1 VNIPA
6 PCCRWIPT
14 LVLALLLPAATG
26 FALEVKSSAA
36 DTTAP
41 VSIEADSL
49 TYDSAAATYHAAGQ
63 VRLSKGEL
71 SLTAE
76 RVDWNTQTGDAVA
89 SGQVRVTDPVGEM
102 SGEEM
107 SLNLDSGLGHLRQ
120 GRVFLREQNFHIAG
134 DAIEKLGEQTYRVT
148 SGAFTTCDGDLPSW
162 KFGTKRLDVTVGR
175 YAHARHVL
183 FYIRDIPVLYAPYI
197 IYPVKTERESGLLM
211 PRYGYSEKRGAQF
224 SLAWYQVI
232 ARNMDATFYL
242 DYLSDLGVGKGI
254 EYRYILG
261 EDNEG
266 IAKVYHIN
274 GVKGADDR
282 YAADWQ
288 HLGTLPGKVR
298 LAADVEYVSSR
309 DYFED
314 FGEEAEEYN
323 KDQAQSVLTASR
335 NWRKLNLTG
344 LLKYT
349 KDLQQSNDGTL
360 QRLPE
365 VDLTQVRQRLG
376 DSPFYLGFDGNATY
390 FWRKEGVKGERI
402 SLRPIL
408 AGYFEPGGILEIAPE
423 VGYRERLYWTS
434 DEGPGFERQGL
445 YDFSTR
451 ISTGVSRVY
460 FPESS
465 LVRKVRH
472 SIEPEVI
479 YSYVPPE
486 NQSHLPQFD
495 AQDDI
500 GPKNQ
505 VAYALTNRLV
515 ARLEPENGEA
525 FYHEFLY
532 LRLSQEFDIRESR
545 RDRLNPEDHLR
556 PFSDVRTELILRPT
570 RWSFLDIDARYDVNS
585 SGEGVNRFT
594 VFNVR
599 GSVRDGGGNALSL
612 DYRYHKEDLEYLSAG
627 LDLAWFKPVYVNYRH
642 RYDFEDRKDLEKVLN
657 LEYRAQCW
665 SLYLTVRD
673 RLDDTEYMLSFALT
687 GIGRVGGFGGR
698 LGEAKTDE

>member
-1 VNIPA
+1 VNISPTWR
-6 PCCRWIPT
+6 RWIPA
-14 LVLALLLPAATG
+14 LFWALLLPAASG
-26 FALEVKSSAA
+26 LALEVSPGVA
-36 DTTAP
+36 DNATP

-63 VRLSKGEL
+63 VRLSKGAL
-71 SLTAE
+71 TLTAE
-76 RVDWNTQTGDAVA
+76 RVDWNTQTGDALA
-89 SGQVRVTDPVGEM
+89 SGQVRVTEPAGEM
-102 SGEEM
+102 SGEEI
-107 SLNLDSGLGHLRQ
+107 SLNLDSGLGQLRQ
-120 GRVFLREQNFHIAG
+120 GRIFLREQNFHVAG
-134 DAIEKLGEQTYRVT
+134 DVIEKLGEQTYRVT
-148 SGAFTTCDGDLPSW
+148 TGTFTTCDGDRPSW

-175 YAHARHVL
+175 YAHARHAL

-197 IYPVKTERESGLLM
+197 VYPVKTERESGLLM
-211 PRYGYSEKRGAQF
+211 PRFGYSEKRGTQL

-242 DYLSDLGVGKGI
+242 DYLSELGVGKGL

-266 IAKVYHIN
+266 TAKLYHIN
-274 GVKGADDR
+274 GIQGTDDR

-309 DYFED
+309 DYFMD
-314 FGEEAEEYN
+314 FGEVAEEYN
-323 KDQAQSVLTASR
+323 KNQAQTVITASR

-344 LLKYT
+344 LFKYI

-365 VDLTQVRQRLG
+365 VDLTLVRQRLG
-376 DSPFYLGFDGNATY
+376 DSPLYLGVDGNSTY
-390 FWRKEGVKGERI
+390 FWRKEGVKGERL
-402 SLRPIL
+402 SLRPTL
-408 AGYFEPGGILEIAPE
+408 GGYFKPGGILEIAPE

-434 DEGPGFERQGL
+434 DVGPGFERQGL

-451 ISTGVSRVY
+451 LSTSVSRV
-460 FPESS
+460 FSPDSR
-465 LVRKVRH
+465 VIRKIRH

-505 VAYALTNRLV
+505 VAYALTNRFI
-515 ARLEPENGEA
+515 ARLEPENGET

-556 PFSDVRTELILRPT
+556 PFSDVRAELTLRPT
-570 RWSFLDIDARYDVNS
+570 RWSYLDVDARYDVNS

-594 VFNVR
+594 VFNAR
-599 GSVRDGGGNALSL
+599 GAVRDGGGNALSL
-612 DYRYHKEDLEYLSAG
+612 DYRYRRDSLEYLSAN
-627 LDLAWFKPVYVNYRH
+627 LDIAWLKPVYLNYQH
-642 RYDFEDRKDLEKVLN
+642 RYDFADHKDLEKVLN
-657 LEYRAQCW
+657 LEYRDQCW
-665 SLYLTVRD
+665 SLFLTVRD
-673 RLDDTEYMLSFALT
+673 RLEDTEYMVSFALT
-687 GIGRVGGFGGR
+687 GIGRVGGFGGSLR
-698 LGEAKTDE
+698 EPEKQE